1 MKRLLLEF
9 IFTAIAVIPIFA
21 ESSYDAEYEGLYYNY
36 KTVTLS
42 NYETPAIIGA
52 VVAGYKPEC
61 FNAASDLVV
70 PGVIDVEEGQFRV
83 LGIGQSAFEGIELN
97 SLT

>member
-42 NYETPAIIGA
+42 NYETPAIIGW
-52 VVAGYKPEC
+52 E
-61 FNAASDLVV
+61 
-70 PGVIDVEEGQFRV
+70 
-83 LGIGQSAFEGIELN
+83 
-97 SLT
+97 